1 LTRRF
6 LIPAVL
12 LLASAA
18 LAVLMFE
25 GVLRAVGF
33 SAPIWYRPDAE
44 LGWTLRPGASGWF
57 TREGRAFVRVNP
69 AGQRDRAHPLAKPE
83 AVYRVAVLGDSYS
96 EAMQVELES
105 SWWWLLGERLQQ
117 CGFQPGKRIEVLNF
131 GVSGYG
137 TAQQYLALESTAI
150 RYRPDLVLLQFT
162 NGNDVQDNSAA
173 LAAEK
178 ERPFFVPDARGGLRI
193 DGSFAS
199 SGALRKRSS
208 PLYEALRQA
217 SDRSRVVQLVHAVRS
232 MSLVGSA
239 HAQAD
244 ELEAGLARAPL
255 APPADPL
262 WEQAWRVTEGTIAMI
277 DDFARRH
284 GARLAVVTVPYAI
297 QVHPDRAL
305 RASVQAKLGVP
316 DLFYPD
322 RRIEALARA
331 RGFAAVALAP
341 AMQRRGELLHG
352 FDGRGLG
359 HWNTRGHR
367 VAADIIAASLCKPQH

>member
-1 LTRRF
+1 MTRRL
-6 LIPAVL
+6 LIPTAL
-12 LLASAA
+12 LVASAA
-18 LAVLMFE
+18 LAVLAFE
-25 GVLRAVGF
+25 AVLRAVGF
-33 SAPIWYRPDAE
+33 SAPIWYRPDAQ
-44 LGWTLRPGASGWF
+44 LGWTLRPGTSGWF
-57 TREGRAFVRVNP
+57 TREGRAFVRINP
-69 AGQRDRAHPLAKPE
+69 AGQRDRVHPLAKPE

-105 SWWWLLGERLQQ
+105 SWWWLLGERLQH

-150 RYRPDLVLLQFT
+150 RYRPDLVVLQFT
-162 NGNDVQDNSAA
+162 NGNDVQDNSAV

-193 DGSFAS
+193 DRAFAS
-199 SGALRKRSS
+199 SPAQLKRSS
-208 PLYEALRQA
+208 SLYEALRRA
-217 SDRSRVVQLVHAVRS
+217 SDRSRVVQLVHAARS

-255 APPADPL
+255 APPADPR
-262 WEQAWRVTEGTIAMI
+262 WEQAWRVTEGAIAMI

-305 RASVQAKLGVP
+305 RESAQAKLGVP

-341 AMQRRGELLHG
+341 AMQGGSELLHG

-359 HWNTRGHR
+359 HWNARGHR
-367 VAADIIAASLCKPQH
+367 VAADIIAASLCKLQR